1 MAKPFSGKK
10 PSTLRTQELKKIYNK
25 LGFQED
31 KGNHKHIVFKNSK
44 GQEIILKK
52 GNKILSSNFV
62 KIIIK
67 EVAQKTNKTE
77 QEVLEFFM
85 KNK

>member
-10 PSTLRTQELKKIYNK
+10 PSTLRTEQLKRIYNK
-25 LGFQED
+25 LGFEED
-31 KGNHKHIVFKNSK
+31 KGRHKHIVFKDSH
-44 GQEIILKK
+44 GREIILQK
-52 GNKILSSNFV
+52 GNKIISSNFV
-62 KIIIK
+62 EIIIK
-67 EVAQKTNKTE
+67 EIAEKTGKTR